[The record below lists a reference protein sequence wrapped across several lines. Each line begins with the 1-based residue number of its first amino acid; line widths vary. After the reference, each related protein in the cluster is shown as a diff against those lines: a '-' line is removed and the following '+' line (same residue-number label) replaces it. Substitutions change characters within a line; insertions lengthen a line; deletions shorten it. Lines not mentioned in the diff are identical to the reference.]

1 MNEFQAPKSPYQ
13 AKNSSFPRCFLSS
26 KATNTLRGDYQYSRK
41 EKYLK
46 ALLKR
51 YQIAIF
57 FALTF
62 IISWYPWYTGGH
74 GFKAAGPSY
83 AGLIVVALVGGWKG
97 IVEMLRRL
105 IRWRASIGVWAV
117 ALLGPVVITLVAVG
131 LHVLTGGDAP
141 SFTFWKA
148 KWYDPLLFM
157 LLLISPFGGPGGE
170 EPFGWRGY
178 AQPKL
183 QKKWGRWGPW
193 LPVSS

>member
-1 MNEFQAPKSPYQ
+1 MESKMIGGHLKIQKRNNTVKA
-13 AKNSSFPRCFLSS
+13 FL
-26 KATNTLRGDYQYSRK
+26 KK
-41 EKYLK
+41 
-46 ALLKR
+46 
-51 YQIAIF
+51 YQIILF

-117 ALLGPVVITLVAVG
+117 ALLGPVAITLVAVG

-141 SFTFWKA
+141 SFAF
-148 KWYDPLLFM
+148 
-157 LLLISPFGGPGGE
+157 
-170 EPFGWRGY
+170 
-178 AQPKL
+178 
-183 QKKWGRWGPW
+183 
-193 LPVSS
+193 

>member
-1 MNEFQAPKSPYQ
+1 MK
-13 AKNSSFPRCFLSS
+13 
-26 KATNTLRGDYQYSRK
+26 G
-41 EKYLK
+41 
-46 ALLKR
+46 LLKK
-51 YQIAIF
+51 YQVIIF

-117 ALLGPVVITLVAVG
+117 ALLGPVAITLVAVG
-131 LHVLTGGDAP
+131 LHVLAGGDAP